1 MEHFVN
7 DKADFEAH
15 IASLL
20 AGRGEPDRSELE
32 RYLRSNPGKTV
43 RDWKGLGPSVPPD
56 AERWEKPWRRLKADE
71 VAAEA
76 VRHFARELPRNL
88 RQAAAHHPG
97 LVWNDLARKY
107 RHRCADD
114 PTPC

>member
-20 AGRGEPDRSELE
+20 TGRVEPDRSDLE
-32 RYLRSNPGKTV
+32 RYLRANPGKTV
-43 RDWKGLGPSVPPD
+43 GDWKGMGPVIPLD
-56 AERWEKPWRRLKADE
+56 AAQWEKPWRRLKADE

-76 VRHFARELPRNL
+76 VKHFARELPRNL
-88 RQAAAHHPG
+88 RQAAARHPG
-97 LVWNDLARKY
+97 LVWNALARKY
-107 RHRCADD
+107 RPRVTGD
-114 PTPC
+114 P